1 MDLPTIVPLVA
12 TETQVHRTQVT
23 KASCPQ
29 VHGGAVGLETLPMG
43 LPQEFKRTRPPVLED
58 DCRKIFHLSTGS
70 WAPQFPKSS
79 SFGLLFPSVSSRHLH
94 LAAANMVRTD
104 KGLFV
109 PGFLPRR
116 LKC

>member
-1 MDLPTIVPLVA
+1 MNLPTIVPLLA

-58 DCRKIFHLSTGS
+58 DLPKDIPPYPQVHGLRSFQRAHLLVFCS
-70 WAPQFPKSS
+70 
-79 SFGLLFPSVSSRHLH
+79 LLF
-94 LAAANMVRTD
+94 LAVICTW
-104 KGLFV
+104 
-109 PGFLPRR
+109 P
-116 LKC
+116 